1 MTSRESWLGSG
12 QSSQYYSLTSVCYY
26 NLPSQTSAIF
36 PEFDLQQVR
45 DHLGRTLLH
54 HAALRGHVGPMRL
67 LLEAGARIEEKS
79 GPDGC
84 VPLHSAAIGGHLEAG
99 EVGAT

>member
-1 MTSRESWLGSG
+1 M
-12 QSSQYYSLTSVCYY
+12 
-26 NLPSQTSAIF
+26 
-36 PEFDLQQVR
+36 R

-67 LLEAGARIEEKS
+67 LLEAGAKIEEKS

-99 EVGAT
+99 EIGAT

>member
-1 MTSRESWLGSG
+1 
-12 QSSQYYSLTSVCYY
+12 
-26 NLPSQTSAIF
+26 
-36 PEFDLQQVR
+36 
-45 DHLGRTLLH
+45 
-54 HAALRGHVGPMRL
+54 MRL